1 MTQLIRLSIATLLL
15 AVLNACAP
23 VMAVP
28 GPAHIDAPAVVKDER
43 ASILGPGDTLKLTVY
58 GEDTLTGEYTIDPR
72 GELTIPLAG
81 QIKAAGLS
89 PDDLQAEIADRLKA
103 SGMLVKPE
111 VSVNVINM
119 RPIYVVGQVAHAGSY
134 PYQPGLTVLKAIALG
149 GGYTP
154 RAAQNMIL
162 IDRDTSKGRMR
173 LNANENTPVLPGD
186 SITVRERIF

>member
-1 MTQLIRLSIATLLL
+1 MTQLIRFSFAVLLL
-15 AVLNACAP
+15 AVLTAC
-23 VMAVP
+23 AVP
-28 GPAHIDAPAVVKDER
+28 GPASIDAPATVKDER
-43 ASILGPGDTLKLTVY
+43 ASVLGPGDKLKLTVY
-58 GEDTLTGEYTIDPR
+58 GDETLTGEYTIDPR
-72 GELTIPLAG
+72 GTLTIPLGG

-89 PDDLQAEIADRLKA
+89 PDDLQAEIADRLK
-103 SGMLVKPE
+103 SGGMLVNPQ

-119 RPIYVVGQVAHAGSY
+119 RPVYVVGQVSNPGSY
-134 PYQPGLTVLKAIALG
+134 SYEPGLTVLKAIALG

-154 RAAQNMIL
+154 RAAQNLIL